1 MFQKN
6 DSSLYKGA
14 FDGQPQ
20 GLSLRVV
27 RNYRFT
33 FLRLAKDCKG
43 LNHINNLQKITVQ
56 CSSHYTVI
64 YGGEQGIFRRT
75 AVRLRIASLF
85 NHGLSNSP
93 PDCFYRQSR
102 PSLFESLAALSTK
115 KTKGIANAIPFIL
128 WRRARDSAH
137 FVRRKVC
144 YANYPDYRLL
154 LTRLRLAK
162 DCKGSN
168 PTNNSQKNN
177 GTVLHT
183 IPLFLGGEQGI
194 RTLETVLAVYTI
206 SNRAP
211 STSSD
216 NSPCYL

>member
-27 RNYRFT
+27 RNYRFK
-33 FLRLAKDCKG
+33 FLRLAKDYKG
-43 LNHINNLQKITVQ
+43 LNPLLKITQ
-56 CSSHYTVI
+56 RKTRHSKCYT
-64 YGGEQGIFRRT
+64 
-75 AVRLRIASLF
+75 LF
-85 NHGLSNSP
+85 S
-93 PDCFYRQSR
+93 
-102 PSLFESLAALSTK
+102 
-115 KTKGIANAIPFIL
+115 

-168 PTNNSQKNN
+168 PINNLQKNN
-177 GTVLHT
+177 GTVFITPYRYFWRRARDSNPRNRFGGLHD
-183 IPLFLGGEQGI
+183 FQSCSFDQLGQ
-194 RTLETVLAVYTI
+194 LSVLPVILYTI
-206 SNRAP
+206 V
-211 STSSD
+211 
-216 NSPCYL
+216 